1 MRRRGFSLI
10 ELLIVVAIIAAL
22 VGVAVPFFQDNLQQA
37 QQTKAKQ
44 DLDTIRN
51 AIALHDAQNRPL
63 IGTSLQPLLGRYL
76 QELPRDPWSNEYA
89 LDANV
94 GLICSFGADSQAG
107 GVGGDT
113 DQYFYYKPPIRVQRV
128 QYIGPWGRPGGQ
140 NKIII
145 TVTKPFDWG
154 QNAPG
159 NTESSAKPFLFS
171 GLMLLANTRDFSD
184 GLQMSL
190 LDLNSGT
197 DPHFWDYDTYTTN
210 ASDSGLLD
218 PVSGI
223 LSFRHGGTQVQSSGQ
238 AVTPTMAMNF
248 DYSSTATG
256 FTKFGLTERWLQLG
270 PLDTNIFGPQSQMYR
285 RGPEA
290 IPRYGEGADM
300 RNRGVK
306 IERF

>member
-113 DQYFYYKPPIRVQRV
+113 DQYFYYKPPIRVQRC

-145 TVTKPFDWG
+145 TVTKPFEWDG
-154 QNAPG
+154 YDMAV
-159 NTESSAKPFLFS
+159 AKTDLFD

-184 GLQMSL
+184 GLQVSL
-190 LDLNSGT
+190 SALNAAAV

-210 ASDSGLLD
+210 AADSGLLD
-218 PVSGI
+218 PISGI

-248 DYSSTATG
+248 DYANTATG

-270 PLDTNIFGPQSQMYR
+270 PLDTNVFGPQSQMYR

-290 IPRYGEGADM
+290 IPRYGEGTDM

-306 IERF
+306 VERF